1 MENQEPRILRYLLGD
16 REILPLE
23 RRVLNALI
31 LASSFLATL
40 LVIEA
45 IVFNYRNALILTLLS
60 AFLLWGNYLF
70 SKKADKSDLPLWSY
84 LSVSVLI
91 IFADRF
97 FVGGYAGLG
106 LLILIAISGAV
117 PLITRKDQLKAG
129 ALLLIIFYFALC
141 FLTVFCWDSV
151 PVYTPQRIDLLIQI
165 IEAGVLVAC
174 LFLVAYLA
182 IESYRNEKNRVS
194 SLNRKLEMKNMLLEK
209 SNRELELTYKEIKT
223 LRGLLPTCSYCKKIR
238 PENIGPNESR
248 SWVPIERYIEQRTD
262 ASFSHGVCPECTKT
276 HFGEEMHDKVFN
288 KTT

>member
-16 REILPLE
+16 REVLPLE

-45 IVFNYRNALILTLLS
+45 IVLNYRNALILTLFS

-70 SKKADKSDLPLWSY
+70 SKKAYNRDLPLWSY

-117 PLITRKDQLKAG
+117 PLITRKNQLKAG
-129 ALLLIIFYFALC
+129 ALLLIIFYVALC

-151 PVYTPQRIDLLIQI
+151 PVYTPQRIDLVIQI

-182 IESYRNEKNRVS
+182 IESYRDEKNRVS

-262 ASFSHGVCPECTKT
+262 ASFSHGICPECTKM